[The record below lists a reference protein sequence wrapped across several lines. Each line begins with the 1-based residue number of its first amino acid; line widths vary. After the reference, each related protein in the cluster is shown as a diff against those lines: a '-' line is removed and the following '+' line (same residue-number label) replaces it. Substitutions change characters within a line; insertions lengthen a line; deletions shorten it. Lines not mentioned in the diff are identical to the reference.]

1 MNLLDT
7 AHFPEPCISIN
18 YQSKRKVIEFPN
30 ENDEDDFKIH
40 LQGETLRSTQIAPEH
55 HKVFPDSRDEDV
67 DMLLLMST
75 FTITLCME

>member
-18 YQSKRKVIEFPN
+18 YQSKRKVIDFPN

-40 LQGETLRSTQIAPEH
+40 LQGETLRSTQIALEH
-55 HKVFPDSRDEDV
+55 HKVFPDSRDEDG
-67 DMLLLMST
+67 DMV
-75 FTITLCME
+75 C